1 MALRL
6 RTGILFA
13 VLFTVA
19 MGLHFV
25 LTDRGLQEQYPDRF
39 GRGGRITLAA
49 ALLVGRA
56 ADALLAPTSTLLVAL
71 LTALLGGSILLNV
84 FKEEIPS
91 GHRSSFPWFLT
102 GLLVYAALL
111 AAVTAIGE

>member
-1 MALRL
+1 MA
-6 RTGILFA
+6 
-13 VLFTVA
+13 
-19 MGLHFV
+19 
-25 LTDRGLQEQYPDRF
+25 
-39 GRGGRITLAA
+39 LAA
-49 ALLVGRA
+49 ALLFGWA

-71 LTALLGGSILLNV
+71 LTAFLGGSILLNV

-91 GHRSSFPWFLT
+91 GRRSSFPWFLT

>member
-1 MALRL
+1 
-6 RTGILFA
+6 
-13 VLFTVA
+13 

-25 LTDRGLQEQYPDRF
+25 LTDRSLEEHYPDRF
-39 GRGGRITLAA
+39 GRGGRIALAA
-49 ALLVGRA
+49 ALLAGWA

-71 LTALLGGSILLNV
+71 LIALLGGSILLNV

-91 GHRSSFPWFLT
+91 GHRSSFPRFLT

-111 AAVTAIGE
+111 AAVTAISE